1 MQLITT
7 KSAMRD
13 TARSWRAAGE
23 AVALVPTSSFVHD
36 GHKAL
41 VARAKSEG
49 ARVVVSIF
57 ASPTPFGLTDD
68 VATRSRVPE
77 WDEAMLQSAGVDAVF
92 VPSVDEMVGP
102 DAQTIVETTELAK
115 TLIGKFRPV
124 HFRSVATAFAKLC
137 NIVQPDMACFGEKD
151 YQQLCVIRQMVRD
164 LDMPVRV
171 LSVPTVRDADGLA
184 LSTRNARLTPG
195 ERSAALALSRALFE
209 AEEMAKT
216 GITASRLRA
225 WVAATLQADP
235 RAELQSADIR
245 DAETLATIAGPLTA
259 PAVLLLAVRFGAV
272 LLLDQRV
279 VQPEDAQIG
288 GLLAPR
294 PPRPGRGHAPP
305 RDPSCGYLETENA
318 A

>member
-13 TARSWRAAGE
+13 VARSWRAAGE

-68 VATRSRVPE
+68 VATRTRVPE
-77 WDEAMLQSAGVDAVF
+77 WEEAVLRSAGVDAVF
-92 VPSVDEMVGP
+92 VPSVDEMFGP
-102 DAQTIVETTELAK
+102 DAQTLVETSALAK

-124 HFRSVATAFAKLC
+124 HFRSVATAFTKLY
-137 NIVQPDMACFGEKD
+137 NIVQPDFACFGEKD
-151 YQQLCVIRQMVRD
+151 YQQLCVIRKMVRD
-164 LDMPVRV
+164 LDMPLRV
-171 LSVPTVRDADGLA
+171 LGVPTVRDADGLA
-184 LSTRNARLTPG
+184 MATRNARLTT
-195 ERSAALALSRALFE
+195 EDRAAALVLSRALDE
-209 AEEMAKT
+209 AEAMAKT

-225 WVAATLQADP
+225 WVAATIQTEP
-235 RAELQSADIR
+235 RADLQSADIR
-245 DAETLATIAGPLTA
+245 DAGTLATIAGPLER
-259 PAVLLLAVRFGAV
+259 PAVLLLAVRFGTV

-288 GLLAPR
+288 GAAR
-294 PPRPGRGHAPP
+294 PPEPPSPGEGARPLPGTPP
-305 RDPSCGYLETENA
+305 VDI
-318 A
+318 